1 MVRVDIV
8 NVCYLVA
15 SQLTLRFLIQLAA
28 KSDVCEDVLYLVSG
42 PFKGQRLHTML
53 QLRSVFHIKQQ
64 IKPLLLIFFLTS
76 RPIQIGC

>member
-15 SQLTLRFLIQLAA
+15 SQLTLRYLIQLAA

-42 PFKGQRLHTML
+42 PFKDREATYNAT
-53 QLRSVFHIKQQ
+53 IA
-64 IKPLLLIFFLTS
+64 
-76 RPIQIGC
+76 